1 MGEGEG
7 KRDKLV
13 TAQSYYVAFPF
24 IMLLWNIT
32 LISSKPCGLSS
43 GIGIFKLSTN
53 GRRSLVGTVHGVA
66 KSWTRL
72 SDFTLSFSY
81 QCKTWQI
88 LHIWKNSFL
97 KLYLCIYFWQCWV
110 FVATHRFSLVA
121 VSRGSSLVAVGGPV
135 VLASLVAERGL

>member
-24 IMLLWNIT
+24 IMLLWNIA

-53 GRRSLVGTVHGVA
+53 GRRSLVGYSPWGRKEADT
-66 KSWTRL
+66 TERL
-72 SDFTLSFSY
+72 HSLSLSH

-110 FVATHRFSLVA
+110 FVAALGLSLA
-121 VSRGSSLVAVGGPV
+121 VVGGLLV
-135 VLASLVAERGL
+135 VVASLVEHGL

>member
-13 TAQSYYVAFPF
+13 TVQSYYVAFPF

-66 KSWTRL
+66 KSRTRL